1 MGCNVGL
8 SGATGFGLRRAPH
21 LYYYNGYT
29 KGYSYLSIPAPN
41 RSTTT
46 TQSGARKRNNTGPT
60 NFSRRCFA
68 KAQSAPWTNQLA
80 GFRPV
85 DWNPRAQGATATWWT
100 YVHST
105 NTWQFPSVNSRH
117 WTYYPSSRGKMMLVC
132 LWICSPGIMNL
143 A

>member
-1 MGCNVGL
+1 VGYNVGL

-21 LYYYNGYT
+21 LYYYNGST

-46 TQSGARKRNNTGPT
+46 TRNGARRRSSIGPK
-60 NFSRRCFA
+60 NCSRRCSA
-68 KAQSAPWTNQLA
+68 KAQSAPWGNQLA

-85 DWNPRAQGATATWWT
+85 GWSPRAQGATATWWT

-105 NTWQFPSVNSRH
+105 NTWQCPSVNSRH
-117 WTYYPSSRGKMMLVC
+117 WTYFHSSRGKMMLVY
-132 LWICSPGIMNL
+132 LWICSLGIMHL